1 MFLTVQRLLG
11 IPLHCGRL
19 LNRQHA
25 KAVWHSA
32 SLWKTAQ
39 PVTCKGCFGFR
50 FAVEDCSTG
59 NVHRL
64 LGIPLHCGKLLNRRC
79 AKAAWHS
86 TSVWKT
92 SNVQRLLGIPLHCR
106 KLLDQ
111 LVSWCFEP
119 SQPQRIHQ
127 GCAQPATWKGYS
139 AIHFSV
145 ENCSTSN
152 VQRLLGIP
160 LQCGKLL
167 NQQRAKA
174 AWHPA
179 SL

>member
-64 LGIPLHCGKLLNRRC
+64 LGIPLHCGKLLNQQR
-79 AKAAWHS
+79 AKAVSDSAS
-86 TSVWKT
+86 LWKT
-92 SNVQRLLGIPLHCR
+92 
-106 KLLDQ
+106 
-111 LVSWCFEP
+111 
-119 SQPQRIHQ
+119 
-127 GCAQPATWKGYS
+127 AQPATCKGCL
-139 AIHFSV
+139 AFHFSV

-152 VQRLLGIP
+152 MQRLLGIP
-160 LQCGKLL
+160 LQCGK
-167 NQQRAKA
+167 
-174 AWHPA
+174 PA
-179 SL
+179 TCKGCLASRFTVENCSTS